1 MLARMRLSA
10 SRRRSIGEP
19 GDVVLCHPLI
29 LHVAAQNASDT
40 PRFMRSQ
47 RICVDAR
54 VEGGEHESAC
64 G

>member
-10 SRRRSIGEP
+10 SRRRSIG
-19 GDVVLCHPLI
+19 GRWDVVLCRPFI
-29 LHVAAQNASDT
+29 LYAAAQNASDT
-40 PRFMRSQ
+40 PRFRRSQ